1 MLRRSASHRSLLPAR
16 AMALVLS
23 LMAVSPFANAEEAQP
38 VLVPGERFPML
49 DLEDQFGDERLVPG
63 EATLIIFSGSKQAD
77 DDLSDTLGEIAGDA
91 LRAGEVIYLSDISRM
106 PGLITKLIAMPAL
119 KDRNY
124 PVTLIRKEG
133 VADTLPATDGC
144 VTLFHLSGEGEVR
157 RIDEACEPVELR
169 DALTAGGSAPAEQ
182 P

>member
-1 MLRRSASHRSLLPAR
+1 MLRRSASHRFLQPAL
-16 AMALVLS
+16 AMALA
-23 LMAVSPFANAEEAQP
+23 LMAASPFANAEEGQP

-49 DLEDQFGDERLVPG
+49 DLEDQFGDEHAVPG

-77 DDLSDTLGEIAGDA
+77 DDLSGTLGEIAGDA
-91 LRAGEVIYLSDISRM
+91 LRAGEIIYLSDISRM

-119 KDRNY
+119 KDRDY
-124 PVTLIRKEG
+124 PVTLIREEG

-144 VTLFHLSGEGEVR
+144 VTLFQLSGEGEVH
-157 RIDEACEPVELR
+157 RIDEACEPDELR
-169 DALTAGGSAPAEQ
+169 DALTADGSAPGEQ